1 MNNKSLSEY
10 LKERREEIDKLFKNN
25 KITKEE
31 HKKKQTEISREF
43 AESILKTLDNR
54 IDDRRENDIID
65 EGELANKN
73 IFENKDYLG
82 LIFDDDTLNVNNF
95 NLAYDIHDDFEALK
109 NLDEF
114 VQYKCVQQ
122 LKKLSISPSYFEHS
136 HSYPMLIK
144 DIAPLAKIKNLEE
157 LFFAEEHVNEL
168 EIDYYSSESLPSVK
182 NLKVTNIYDCSFI
195 KNFPNLESLTL
206 DFISF
211 VGDYYKQPKQ
221 VDLSFLKNLKTL
233 ELFNCPYKATKED
246 KVDLDDVVDGIGN
259 LENLETLVIYV
270 ANGHIEVHGDPFD
283 FNHLTKQKLNRLRKL
298 KNLIII
304 GGFDLDIGFALEIPN
319 LEKLILDKDNNII
332 NTSLVEGASFK
343 VEYDDGN
350 KYISSVEHDIY

>member
-1 MNNKSLSEY
+1 MYKKTLSEY
-10 LKERREEIDKLFKNN
+10 VEERREELNLLLKES

-31 HKKKQTEISREF
+31 YDKRQVEITKEVGEAILQTLDDRIVSRGGN
-43 AESILKTLDNR
+43 SILEETEYVD
-54 IDDRRENDIID
+54 
-65 EGELANKN
+65 GSV
-73 IFENKDYLG
+73 FENKDFAG
-82 LIFDDDTLNVNNF
+82 LTFHDDTLNVNNF

-144 DIAPLAKIKNLEE
+144 DIAPLAKINNLEE
-157 LFFAEEHVNEL
+157 LFFAEQHVNEL

-206 DFISF
+206 EFISF
-211 VGDYYKQPKQ
+211 VGDYYKQPKKI
-221 VDLSFLKNLKTL
+221 DLSFLKNLKTL

-283 FNHLTKQKLNRLRKL
+283 FNHLTKQKLNRLHKL

-304 GGFDLDIGFALEIPN
+304 GGFDLDVGFALEIPN

-350 KYISSVEHDIY
+350 KYISNVEHDIY